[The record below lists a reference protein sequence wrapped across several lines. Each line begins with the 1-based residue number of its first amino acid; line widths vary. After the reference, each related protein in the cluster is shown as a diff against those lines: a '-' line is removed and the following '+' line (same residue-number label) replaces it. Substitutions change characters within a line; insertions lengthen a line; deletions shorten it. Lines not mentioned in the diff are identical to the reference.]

1 MMLVSVAPVT
11 AMGVSLISLLIVFNP
26 IWEFKIKGIVLLV
39 AFCKRKGIWY
49 GVVIMANPI
58 AALLS
63 VTFVSLILLLLLDLS
78 LVSMSHL
85 VAKWNHVPAQPP
97 TPFMYAHCSIFLL
110 VQAMYLHA
118 KHETV
123 GFHSVSPI
131 LCTIIYV
138 HCSIYSF

>member
-1 MMLVSVAPVT
+1 
-11 AMGVSLISLLIVFNP
+11 MGVSLISLLIVFNP
-26 IWEFKIKGIVLLV
+26 IWEFKIKGIVLLA

-49 GVVIMANPI
+49 GVVIMANPV

-97 TPFMYAHCSIFLL
+97 TPFIETTRVTLWVHGGGFILIDGGDKIKDWTNAVFAHEPMWASCIGK
-110 VQAMYLHA
+110 VA
-118 KHETV
+118 
-123 GFHSVSPI
+123 SPA
-131 LCTIIYV
+131 
-138 HCSIYSF
+138 